1 MDLKVICTEENYF
14 FRIGI
19 SKVIE
24 GALLTEANVEFLSG
38 FDSHNL
44 RQADF
49 ILINVSQWRLYMCQP
64 AYRDR
69 KPGSIIMVFVNQTDD
84 IMTEQ
89 LPVCYRSLVVISRLD
104 SVRTISQKVI
114 CSWLAFQD
122 RVHAFSPAD
131 CLHCEFARITVVQ
144 LQVLSLLKKGYSV
157 RQTAKRLD
165 LSEKTIYAH
174 KYNVM
179 RKFALRGDMEF
190 NAFIN
195 DLSLLEL
202 YRGVINSVEV

>member
-114 CSWLAFQD
+114 CS
-122 RVHAFSPAD
+122 
-131 CLHCEFARITVVQ
+131 
-144 LQVLSLLKKGYSV
+144 
-157 RQTAKRLD
+157 
-165 LSEKTIYAH
+165 
-174 KYNVM
+174 
-179 RKFALRGDMEF
+179 
-190 NAFIN
+190 
-195 DLSLLEL
+195 
-202 YRGVINSVEV
+202 